1 MNINGNEYY
10 PAAESYRRESLGRYT
25 AKTFG
30 WMFAG
35 LLVTFGVAMFGYLS
49 GYILYVFMIPYLPM
63 ILLLAELGVVIY
75 LSARVEKMSVGM
87 ARAMFF
93 VYAALNGIVFS
104 SVFILYQL
112 TSLVFVFAAT
122 ALFFGVMAVLGYTT
136 NADFSRL
143 RPFLLGGLLFLA
155 AFWILSI
162 FINLAQFE
170 MIACTVGLFL
180 FLVITAYDTRKIR
193 DFYQIYAGKP
203 EMAAKASIFA
213 ALELYLDFINLFLYL
228 VRVLGRRK

>member
-143 RPFLLGGLLFLA
+143 RPFMLGGLLFLA
-155 AFWILSI
+155 AF
-162 FINLAQFE
+162 
-170 MIACTVGLFL
+170 
-180 FLVITAYDTRKIR
+180 
-193 DFYQIYAGKP
+193 
-203 EMAAKASIFA
+203 
-213 ALELYLDFINLFLYL
+213 
-228 VRVLGRRK
+228 